1 VDVRFIQAL
10 DYYAIIKFYHQH
22 TTGKRFMKKSITLIG
37 NGNMALSIAKGLQ
50 KHYSL
55 EVVGRNMDNLNTF
68 ETKLGIP
75 IEKHLLDG
83 FNMDDKNII
92 LCFKPYNVEEVGNKL
107 KGKARLLASILAG
120 TKLETIA
127 QHIKAAFYIR
137 AMPNLGASVGASMTT
152 VTGNMEYKEEALNLF
167 DAIGETLWLN
177 SEQEIDIATALA
189 GSGPAY
195 LAMVAQALSDGAVK
209 EGLKRE
215 DADRLM
221 QGLFKG
227 FGELIRHEEAPRI
240 KNSVMSPAGTTA
252 YGCYALEK
260 AGIKA
265 AFMDAVSSAYA
276 RAKEL
281 S

>member
-1 VDVRFIQAL
+1 
-10 DYYAIIKFYHQH
+10 
-22 TTGKRFMKKSITLIG
+22 MKKSITLIG

-50 KHYSL
+50 KHYTI
-55 EVVGRNMDNLNTF
+55 EIVGRNMDKLDKF
-68 ETKLGIP
+68 EKKLEKP
-75 IEKHLLDG
+75 IKKHLLDG
-83 FNMDDKNII
+83 FDISDKNII
-92 LCFKPYNVEEVGNKL
+92 LCIKPYNVEEVGAKL
-107 KGKARLLASILAG
+107 KGKAKLIASILAG
-120 TKLETIA
+120 TKIETLMRY
-127 QHIKAAFYIR
+127 IKAQFYIR

-152 VTGNMEYKEEALNLF
+152 MTGDNEYKDEAQKLF

-177 SEQEIDIATALA
+177 SEEEIDIATALA

-195 LAMVAQALSDGAVK
+195 LAMVAQALSDAAVK
-209 EGLKRE
+209 EGLKRD
-215 DADRLM
+215 DANVLM

-227 FGELIRHEEAPRI
+227 FGELIQNEEAPHI

-265 AFMDAVSSAYA
+265 AFMDAVSSAYS

>member
-1 VDVRFIQAL
+1 
-10 DYYAIIKFYHQH
+10 
-22 TTGKRFMKKSITLIG
+22 MKKSITLIG

-50 KHYSL
+50 KHYTI
-55 EVVGRNMDNLNTF
+55 EIVGRNMDNLNTF
-68 ETKLGIP
+68 ETKLKTP

-83 FNMDDKNII
+83 FNMDNKNII
-92 LCFKPYNVEEVGNKL
+92 LCFKPYNVEEAGKKL
-107 KGKARLLASILAG
+107 KGKARLLTSILAG
-120 TKLETIA
+120 TTLETIA
-127 QHIKAAFYIR
+127 QHIKATFYIR

-152 VTGNMEYKEEALNLF
+152 VTGNTEHKEEALGLF
-167 DAIGETLWLN
+167 ETIGETLWLN

-195 LAMVAQALSDGAVK
+195 LAMVAQALSDGGVK

-221 QGLFKG
+221 QGLFRG
-227 FGELIRHEEAPRI
+227 FGELIQHEEAPHI

-265 AFMDAVSSAYA
+265 AFMDAVSAA
-276 RAKEL
+276 HTRAKEL